1 MKLYFKADK
10 IKKATKNIC
19 CVILIFT
26 FVFTLSGCNLI
37 KNILDPVYGD
47 KLVAMAE
54 DFSYISFSRGEE
66 GTEPIT
72 VTLEEF
78 AEYSVENSSLRSSLA
93 YNTLDENQKIIYKA
107 FEYAMENSYSN
118 IFVDSKITDGEDEL
132 VKILNYLSF
141 DSPLLEQNLAYG
153 TAPFSHSYAV
163 PVLWLYEREAIFEGY
178 YISVNNF
185 TEELWDKKFEA
196 VEKAK
201 KIVDDIPTDIPELEK
216 AHKLYRYVSENVEYT
231 DYKSDDDPSA
241 VKPFLYDALIT
252 GKTNCDGFSNS
263 LALLYRLANIE
274 NAEKIYN
281 AEDPNKEGHTWNIFQ
296 TDGKWYNA
304 DATNSTLTADWDE
317 VYSSLSF
324 AFADELQTYEHEYA
338 EIYPACN
345 EYGYLSVD
353 AHLTDASSKAFVAAA
368 KKAFNQNPDKTAF
381 LILDSCNKSQ
391 LNKALQ
397 KLADS
402 TNRDLE
408 TIYFE
413 CVGGRTAIYI
423 Y

>member
-26 FVFTLSGCNLI
+26 FVFTLSGCNII

-47 KLVAMAE
+47 KLVEMAE
-54 DFSYISFSRGEE
+54 GFSRIAFSSGD
-66 GTEPIT
+66 TKSDSIT
-72 VTLEEF
+72 LTLEEF
-78 AEYSVENSSLRSSLA
+78 AEYKIENDSFRSSLF
-93 YNTLDENQKIIYKA
+93 YDTLDQNQQTVYKA
-107 FEYAMENSYSN
+107 IEYAMENSYNN
-118 IFVDSKITDGEDEL
+118 IFVDSKIASNEDEL
-132 VKILNYLSF
+132 IKILHYLSL
-141 DSPLLEQNLAYG
+141 DSPLLEQNLVYTVG
-153 TAPFSHSYAV
+153 TFSNSYSV
-163 PVLWLYEREAIFEGY
+163 PVFWIYEREAVFEGY
-178 YISVNNF
+178 YISVDNF
-185 TEELWDKKFEA
+185 TEELWNKKLEA
-196 VEKAK
+196 VDKAK
-201 KIVDDIPTDIPELEK
+201 KIVADIPIDIPELEK
-216 AHKLYRYVSENVEYT
+216 ANKLYQYISDNVEYT
-231 DYKSDDDPSA
+231 DYKSDDSSA

-281 AEDPNKEGHTWNIFQ
+281 AEDPDKEGHTWNIFQ
-296 TDGKWYNA
+296 TGEKWYNA
-304 DATNSTLTADWDE
+304 DATNSNLTADWDK

-353 AHLTDASSKAFVAAA
+353 ARLPDASSKEFVAAA
-368 KKAFNQNPDKTAF
+368 KKAFNENPDKTAF
-381 LILDSCNKSQ
+381 LILDSCNKGQ

-402 TNRDLE
+402 TNRDIE

-413 CVGGRTAIYI
+413 CVGGRTVIYI